1 MGATTVLV
9 DGSIVMRICI
19 NEVSFGAE
27 LLENTVTNDTSCAVG
42 AVDTDFEI

>member
-1 MGATTVLV
+1 MGAATVLV
-9 DGSIVMRICI
+9 DGSIVMRVCI

-27 LLENTVTNDTSCAVG
+27 FLKNTVADDAGGAIG